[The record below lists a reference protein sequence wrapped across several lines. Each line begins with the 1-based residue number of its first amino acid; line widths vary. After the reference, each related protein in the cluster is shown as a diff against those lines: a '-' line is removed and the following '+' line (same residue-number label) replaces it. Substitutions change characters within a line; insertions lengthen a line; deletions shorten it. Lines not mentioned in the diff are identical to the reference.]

1 MISNRRLGFTIVE
14 LIVVIAII
22 GVLVAILYPALTGAR
37 TRAKKVKELNLISH
51 VGKAWSMYSMGHQD
65 KLLPGYISTDVQAY
79 KDQAWAFPDETL
91 IPPAPDYEDNV
102 PNEAGPWT
110 WRLLDYLDYDWRS
123 LLFYRD
129 TEWTSN
135 ELREHADVIATQPAF
150 GYNGFYIGGWWEIDV
165 HENRPV
171 VTFGSVEL
179 TDGRRINVVTTQA
192 SKLLKADN
200 QIVFCST
207 FYAEEGLYYELDDDT
222 PGTHFAIPS
231 ILGAITGESFTAKI
245 ASGMM
250 KLIPLLD
257 MLTGGGVRET
267 ARLLMIELLTMP
279 NSDQMLEGIEPELAH
294 VIIVDRNTEVLN
306 DIAATIEIVENVST
320 IGILYG
326 AGHMNDMALATRP

>member
-22 GVLVAILYPALTGAR
+22 GVLVAIFYPALTGAR
-37 TRAKKVKELNLISH
+37 IRAKKVKELNLISH

-165 HENRPV
+165 HSNRPV

-231 ILGAITGESFTAKI
+231 ILARVQKWT
-245 ASGMM
+245 
-250 KLIPLLD
+250 PLL
-257 MLTGGGVRET
+257 GGEID
-267 ARLLMIELLTMP
+267 ARFDTYAPLGRF
-279 NSDQMLEGIEPELAH
+279 NGIPA
-294 VIIVDRNTEVLN
+294 ICFADGSSR
-306 DIAATIEIVENVST
+306 TIEIETLLDQELWIPKAQPVGDIPASEFSHTVN
-320 IGILYG
+320 
-326 AGHMNDMALATRP
+326 